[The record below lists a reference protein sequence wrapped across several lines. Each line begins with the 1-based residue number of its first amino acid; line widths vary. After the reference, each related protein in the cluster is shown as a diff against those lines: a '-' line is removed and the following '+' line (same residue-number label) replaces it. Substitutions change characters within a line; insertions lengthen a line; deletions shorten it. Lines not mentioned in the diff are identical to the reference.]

1 MLNKTLQTTCD
12 TFLADVFE
20 QVKTLQE
27 KYKTEVVTENMT
39 DLQGKP
45 TIKTYTRDKYFQLL
59 ETHST
64 IPADGITKAET
75 VDGKK
80 PTDQEEDYT
89 NFGLVLG
96 LKQPCSLSIS
106 PYESP
111 VGWGFQITAK
121 VIDNNVEYQR
131 VMNYGDET
139 EREKNW
145 EQVIK
150 E

>member
-64 IPADGITKAET
+64 IPAD
-75 VDGKK
+75 
-80 PTDQEEDYT
+80 
-89 NFGLVLG
+89 
-96 LKQPCSLSIS
+96 
-106 PYESP
+106 
-111 VGWGFQITAK
+111 
-121 VIDNNVEYQR
+121 
-131 VMNYGDET
+131 
-139 EREKNW
+139 
-145 EQVIK
+145 
-150 E
+150 